1 MSKTQM
7 KIVATATIIGG
18 MMAGAVSASAALN
31 LPTQNCSYSFS
42 TNMKL
47 GSRGVDVMNLQK
59 VLNMYPQTQV
69 SASGAGSPGM
79 ETTYFGA
86 ATRAAANKFQA
97 LHLVELGITA
107 PTGNV
112 FAGTRGLLNMVC
124 TGNGNGN
131 QGNGNGNGGPVSTGP
146 VSAMLSASQPTGM
159 IVQGQSGARLADI
172 TFTGNGTVTSVQLQ
186 RTGVSTDS
194 TLTNVYLYDG
204 NTRITDAA
212 SVVTGGYINFNAPN
226 GLFTVSGSRT
236 ITVRA
241 DIAGSTSGQSV
252 GVKLNSVT
260 AGGAVST
267 FSNVMGNALQIAN
280 VTTASVNFSALTTSA
295 ATVDAGTVNYTLW
308 SGAATVSTRD
318 VNFRA
323 ATFKFVGSAPIDFA
337 TNLSL
342 YVDGLKVAGPS
353 MINATNNNKVTF
365 DFGSTPFLLKTGSHT
380 IEVRGDIVKGSNRT
394 VTFSVENVA
403 DLMFE
408 DSNLMGVNVSATVAN
423 LALNQSNSTYRT
435 ITINTGSLTVNVD
448 PTFNMTKVTGG
459 ATNVPVGQFTLKAYG
474 EDVKVN
480 TLTVT
485 PTVTNGVVNA
495 TLTTTASSP
504 TLTTGAQTWTVGS
517 TAGMYAGQTLTTTG
531 ATTQAIASVTSITN
545 GTTVV
550 VNVTTGGTGTAT
562 GVTSSTKTSS
572 TLNNV
577 SLYVNGGQ
585 VGSNQNYTGS
595 ALTYTLGSSLI
606 IPAGQT
612 VTLTVKADMVDN
624 SSATYVAGTTNVA
637 ISGTND
643 AQGQSSSNIVSVS
656 AGGVT
661 GNTLTISSGAG
672 TFARTAGFTA
682 VSVAPNSTHVKIGS
696 FTIQANSAEDIK
708 INSIGVN
715 PTVATYSQTNVS
727 NLVVMSN
734 GAQVG
739 TPVGNPAAGTTTF
752 SFSDIVVPA
761 NGTRTFDVYAD
772 IGGAT
777 SGSVTTSMDVTYRG
791 AISNT
796 TTTSSA
802 AGVAVTSAAST
813 LANATLSASSPV
825 TQYVVGGSTFGIATF
840 TLKTASAGTQAN
852 VRELRFS
859 TTGSDAI
866 QSVTVGG
873 VTAPVVSGS
882 STVTGLN
889 LSIGSTGTDVPVTVT
904 YAGFQN
910 STTGGSLQSS
920 VASTSITLSY
930 IEATSGSGSVITN
943 GVLVPSNTM
952 TLVASKPTVTVGAGN
967 VDTLILGAENKVAE
981 FTVTADANGKIS
993 VATTSVSLSAIGV
1006 TGVQFSAGRVA
1017 DGNTTITNSSVTGSS
1032 TMVITFTPAYEV
1044 QAGQSKTF
1052 SLYAIVNG
1060 TAQTGITP
1068 YVASRLTSGITFLW
1082 KDVIGGNTL
1091 EYGDI
1096 IYNFPTS
1103 SFTTKR

>member
-7 KIVATATIIGG
+7 KIAASVAIVGG
-18 MMAGAVSASAALN
+18 MIASAVSASAALN
-31 LPTQNCSYSFS
+31 LPTQNCSYSFN

-47 GSRGVDVMNLQK
+47 GSRGTDVMNLQK
-59 VLNMYPQTQV
+59 VLNMYPQTQIAV
-69 SASGAGSPGM
+69 SGAGSPGM

-86 ATRAAANKFQA
+86 ATRAAVSKFHA

-107 PTGNV
+107 PTGNA
-112 FAGTRGLLNMVC
+112 FAGTRGLLNAICQVSNNP
-124 TGNGNGN
+124 G
-131 QGNGNGNGGPVSTGP
+131 QGNPGGNTGTTGP

-212 SVVTGGYINFNAPN
+212 SVVTGGFINFNAPA
-226 GLFTVSGSRT
+226 GLFTVSGART

-267 FSNVMGNALQIAN
+267 FSNVVGNALQIAN
-280 VTTASVNFSALTTSA
+280 VTTAGVNFSALTTTA
-295 ATVDAGTVNYTLW
+295 ATVDAGTVNYTVW
-308 SGAATVSTRD
+308 SGSATVSTRD
-318 VNFRA
+318 VNMRA
-323 ATFKFVGSAPIDFA
+323 ATFKFVGSAPVDFA

-342 YVDGLKVAGPS
+342 YVDGVKVAGPS
-353 MINATNNNKVTF
+353 FINSANNNKVTF
-365 DFGSTPFLLKTGSHT
+365 DLGATPFLLKTGSHT

-394 VTFSVENVA
+394 ITFSVENVA

-408 DSNLMGVNVSATVAN
+408 DSNLTGVNVSATVASS
-423 LALNQSNSTYRT
+423 ALTQSNSTYRT
-435 ITINTGSLTVNVD
+435 ITVNKGSVTVNVD
-448 PTFNMTKVTGG
+448 PAFNLTKVTGG

-480 TLTVT
+480 SLNV
-485 PTVTNGVVNA
+485 GFS
-495 TLTTTASSP
+495 TTT
-504 TLTTGAQTWTVGS
+504 
-517 TAGMYAGQTLTTTG
+517 
-531 ATTQAIASVTSITN
+531 I
-545 GTTVV
+545 
-550 VNVTTGGTGTAT
+550 
-562 GVTSSTKTSS
+562 S

-585 VGSNQNYTGS
+585 IGTSQNWSGATT
-595 ALTYTLGSSLI
+595 TYNLGSSLI

-612 VTLTVKADMVDN
+612 VTLTVKADIVN
-624 SSATYVAGTTNVA
+624 TSNAAYT
-637 ISGTND
+637 SGTIAAIVGGASNN
-643 AQGQSSSNIVSVS
+643 AQGQSSNELVSVAS
-656 AGGVT
+656 SPVT
-661 GNTLTISSGAG
+661 GNVLTISSGAG
-672 TFARTAGFTA
+672 TFARTSGFSA
-682 VSVAPNSTHVKIGS
+682 VTVSPNTTNVKIGS

-708 INSIGVN
+708 VNSIGVN
-715 PTVATYSQTNVS
+715 PVVATYAQTNVS
-727 NLVVMSN
+727 NLRVMSN
-734 GAQVG
+734 GATVG

-752 SFSDIVVPA
+752 SFPDIVIPA

-777 SGSVTTSMDVTYRG
+777 SGSVTAAMDITYRG
-791 AISNT
+791 SISNT
-796 TTTSSA
+796 STVSAA
-802 AGVAVTSAAST
+802 AGVAITSAAST
-813 LANATLSASSPV
+813 LSAGTLSASSPV
-825 TQYVVGGSTFGIATF
+825 AQFVVGGSTFGIATF
-840 TLKTASAGTQAN
+840 TLKTASAGTQAT
-852 VRELRFS
+852 VRELRFQ
-859 TTGSDAI
+859 TTGTDAME
-866 QSVTVGG
+866 SVTVGG

-889 LSIGSTGTDVPVTVT
+889 IAIGSTGTDVPVTVK

-910 STTGGSLQSS
+910 STTGGSLQ
-920 VASTSITLSY
+920 TSIATTKVTLSY

-943 GVLVPSNTM
+943 GTLVDSNVM
-952 TLVASKPTVTVGAGN
+952 KLVASKPVVTVGAGN
-967 VDTLILGAENKVAE
+967 ADTLILGAENKVGE

-993 VATTSVSLSAIGV
+993 VGSSSMSLSAIGV
-1006 TGVQFSAGRVA
+1006 TTPLYSAGRIA
-1017 DGNTTITNSSVTGSS
+1017 DGNTTITGSSVDLTTASG
-1032 TMVITFTPAYEV
+1032 TAAITFSPNYEV

-1052 SLYAIVNG
+1052 SLYAVVNG

-1068 YVASRLTSGITFLW
+1068 YVASRLTSGATFTW
-1082 KDVIGGNTL
+1082 YDVIGGGT
-1091 EYGDI
+1091 GQTGAA